1 MKKVK
6 AVFPGTFDPFTV
18 GHFDIVKRGLT
29 FTDEIVIAVGVNEQ
43 KHTLTELEDRLNT
56 IRQLFEGEPRV
67 SVAAY
72 DGLTTDF
79 ARKVGAGFI
88 LRGVRSISD
97 FEYERNMA
105 DINRHLTGIETVLLF
120 SSPELAYVSSSM
132 VRELIHLGKPVDE
145 FLPNS

>member
-1 MKKVK
+1 MK

-18 GHFDIVKRGLT
+18 GHYDIVRRGLT
-29 FTDEIVIAVGVNEQ
+29 FTNEIVIAVGVNEQ
-43 KHTLTELEDRLNT
+43 KHTLTELEERLNT
-56 IRQLFEGEPRV
+56 IRQLFEGESRV

-79 ARKVGAGFI
+79 ARKVGAEFI

>member
-1 MKKVK
+1 VK

-18 GHFDIVKRGLT
+18 GHYDIVRRGLT
-29 FTDEIVIAVGVNEQ
+29 FTNEIVIAVGVNEQ
-43 KHTLTELEDRLNT
+43 KHTLTELEERLNT
-56 IRQLFEGEPRV
+56 IRQLFEGESRV

-79 ARKVGAGFI
+79 ARKVGAEFI

>member
-1 MKKVK
+1 MK

-18 GHFDIVKRGLT
+18 GHYDIVKRGLT

-43 KHTLTELEDRLNT
+43 KHTLTELEARLSA
-56 IRQLFEGEPRV
+56 IRQLFAGEPRV

-79 ARKVGAGFI
+79 ARSVGAGFI

>member
-1 MKKVK
+1 MK

-43 KHTLTELEDRLNT
+43 KHTLTELEERLNT
-56 IRQLFEGEPRV
+56 IRQLFEGEKRV

-79 ARKVGAGFI
+79 ARKVGAEFI

>member
-1 MKKVK
+1 M
-6 AVFPGTFDPFTV
+6 
-18 GHFDIVKRGLT
+18 GHYDIVRRALT
-29 FTDEIVIAVGVNEQ
+29 FTDEIIIAVGVNEL
-43 KHTLTELEDRLNT
+43 KNTLTELDERLAT
-56 IRQLFEGEPRV
+56 IRELYANEPRV

-79 ARKVGAGFI
+79 ARSVGARFI

-145 FLPNS
+145 FLPQ

>member
-1 MKKVK
+1 MK

-18 GHFDIVKRGLT
+18 GHYDIVKRGLT

-43 KHTLTELEDRLNT
+43 KHTLTELEARLSA
-56 IRQLFEGEPRV
+56 IRQLFVGEPRV

-79 ARKVGAGFI
+79 ARNVGAGFI

>member
-1 MKKVK
+1 MK

-18 GHFDIVKRGLT
+18 GHYDIVRRALT
-29 FTDEIVIAVGVNEQ
+29 FTDEIIIAVGVNEL
-43 KHTLTELEDRLNT
+43 KHTLTELNERLAT
-56 IRQLFEGEPRV
+56 IRELYANEPRV
-67 SVAAY
+67 SVTAY

-79 ARKVGAGFI
+79 ARSVGALFI
-88 LRGVRSISD
+88 LRGVRNISD

-120 SSPELAYVSSSM
+120 SSPELAYISSSM

-145 FLPNS
+145 FLPQ

>member
-1 MKKVK
+1 MK

-18 GHFDIVKRGLT
+18 GHYDIVRRALT
-29 FTDEIVIAVGVNEQ
+29 FTDEIIIAVGVNEL
-43 KHTLTELEDRLNT
+43 KNTLTELDERLAT
-56 IRQLFEGEPRV
+56 IRELYANEPRV

-79 ARKVGAGFI
+79 ARSVGARFI

-145 FLPNS
+145 FLPQ

>member
-1 MKKVK
+1 MK

-18 GHFDIVKRGLT
+18 GHYDIVRRALT
-29 FTDEIVIAVGVNEQ
+29 FTDEIVIAVGVNEL
-43 KHTLTELEDRLNT
+43 KHTLTELDERLNA
-56 IRQLFEGEPRV
+56 IRQLFDSEPRV

-79 ARKVGAGFI
+79 ARSIGAKFI
-88 LRGVRSISD
+88 LRGVRNISD

-120 SSPELAYVSSSM
+120 SSPELAYISSSM

-145 FLPNS
+145 FLPNP

>member
-1 MKKVK
+1 M
-6 AVFPGTFDPFTV
+6 
-18 GHFDIVKRGLT
+18 GHYDIVRRALT
-29 FTDEIVIAVGVNEQ
+29 FADEIIIAVGVNEL
-43 KHTLTELEDRLNT
+43 KHTLTELNERLAP
-56 IRQLFEGEPRV
+56 IRELYANEPRV

-79 ARKVGAGFI
+79 TRSIGAKFI
-88 LRGVRSISD
+88 LRGVRNISD

-120 SSPELAYVSSSM
+120 SSPELAYISSSM

-145 FLPNS
+145 FLPQ

>member
-1 MKKVK
+1 VK

-18 GHFDIVKRGLT
+18 GHYDIVRRGLT

-43 KHTLTELEDRLNT
+43 KHTLTELEERLNT
-56 IRQLFEGEPRV
+56 IRQLFEGEKRV

-79 ARKVGAGFI
+79 ARKVGAEFI

>member
-1 MKKVK
+1 VK

-18 GHFDIVKRGLT
+18 GHYDIVKRGLT

-43 KHTLTELEDRLNT
+43 KHTLTELEARLSA
-56 IRQLFEGEPRV
+56 IRQLFVGEPRV

-79 ARKVGAGFI
+79 ARSVGAGFI

>member
-1 MKKVK
+1 MK

-18 GHFDIVKRGLT
+18 GHYDIVKRGLT
-29 FTDEIVIAVGVNEQ
+29 FTDEIVIAVGVNEL
-43 KHTLTELEDRLNT
+43 KHTLTDLDDRLKS
-56 IRQLFEGEPRV
+56 IRELFAKDPRV

-79 ARKVGAGFI
+79 ARKVGAQFI
-88 LRGVRSISD
+88 LRGVRNISD

-105 DINRHLTGIETVLLF
+105 DINRHLSGIETLLLF

-145 FLPNS
+145 FLPQ

>member
-1 MKKVK
+1 MK

-18 GHFDIVKRGLT
+18 GHYDIVRRGLT

-43 KHTLTELEDRLNT
+43 KHTLTELEERLNT

>member
-1 MKKVK
+1 MV
-6 AVFPGTFDPFTV
+6 ALFPGTFDPFTV
-18 GHFDIVKRGLT
+18 GHFDIVQRALT
-29 FTDEIVIAVGVNEQ
+29 FTDEIIIAVGVNEL
-43 KHTLTELEDRLNT
+43 KHTLTELDERLAA
-56 IRQLFEGEPRV
+56 IRELYADEPRV

-79 ARKVGAGFI
+79 ARCVGAQFI
-88 LRGVRSISD
+88 LRGVRNISD

-120 SSPELAYVSSSM
+120 SSPDLAYISSSM

-145 FLPNS
+145 FLPQ

>member
-1 MKKVK
+1 M
-6 AVFPGTFDPFTV
+6 
-18 GHFDIVKRGLT
+18 GHYDIVRRALT
-29 FTDEIVIAVGVNEQ
+29 FTDEIIIAVGVNEL
-43 KHTLTELEDRLNT
+43 KNTLTELDERLAT
-56 IRQLFEGEPRV
+56 IRELYANESRV

-79 ARKVGAGFI
+79 ARSVGARFI

-145 FLPNS
+145 FLPQ

>member
-1 MKKVK
+1 VK

-18 GHFDIVKRGLT
+18 GHYDIVRRALT
-29 FTDEIVIAVGVNEQ
+29 FTDEIIIAVGVNEL
-43 KHTLTELEDRLNT
+43 KHTLTELNERLAT
-56 IRQLFEGEPRV
+56 IRELYANEPRV
-67 SVAAY
+67 SVTAY

-79 ARKVGAGFI
+79 ARSVGALFI
-88 LRGVRSISD
+88 LRGVRNISD

-120 SSPELAYVSSSM
+120 SSPELAYISSSM

-145 FLPNS
+145 FLPQ

>member
-1 MKKVK
+1 VK

-18 GHFDIVKRGLT
+18 GHYDIVSRGLT
-29 FTDEIVIAVGVNEQ
+29 FADEIVIAVGVNEL
-43 KHTLTELEDRLNT
+43 KHTLTDLDERLEAISELFVN
-56 IRQLFEGEPRV
+56 EPRV

-79 ARKVGAGFI
+79 AASIGAKFI
-88 LRGVRSISD
+88 LRGVRNISD

-105 DINRHLTGIETVLLF
+105 DINRHLSGIETVLLF
-120 SSPELAYVSSSM
+120 SSPELAYISSSM

-145 FLPNS
+145 FLPR

>member
-1 MKKVK
+1 MK

-18 GHFDIVKRGLT
+18 GHYDIVKRGLT
-29 FTDEIVIAVGVNEQ
+29 FADEIIIAVGVNEQ
-43 KHTLTELEDRLNT
+43 KHTLTELDDRLET
-56 IRQLFEGEPRV
+56 IRRLFTDEPRV

-79 ARKVGAGFI
+79 ARSIGAQLI

-105 DINRHLTGIETVLLF
+105 DINRHLSGIETVLLF
-120 SSPELAYVSSSM
+120 SSPELAYISSSM

>member
-1 MKKVK
+1 M
-6 AVFPGTFDPFTV
+6 
-18 GHFDIVKRGLT
+18 GHYDIVKRGLT

-43 KHTLTELEDRLNT
+43 KHTLTELEARLSA
-56 IRQLFEGEPRV
+56 IRQLFVGEPRV

-79 ARKVGAGFI
+79 ARNVGAGFI

>member
-1 MKKVK
+1 MK

-18 GHFDIVKRGLT
+18 GHYDIVKRGLT
-29 FTDEIVIAVGVNEQ
+29 FTDEIVIAVGVNEL
-43 KHTLTELEDRLNT
+43 KHTLTDLDDRLKS
-56 IRQLFEGEPRV
+56 IRELFAEDPRV

-79 ARKVGAGFI
+79 ARKVGAQFI
-88 LRGVRSISD
+88 LRGVRNISD

-105 DINRHLTGIETVLLF
+105 DINRHLSGIETLLLF

-145 FLPNS
+145 FLPQ

>member
-1 MKKVK
+1 MK

-18 GHFDIVKRGLT
+18 GHYDIVRRALT
-29 FTDEIVIAVGVNEQ
+29 FTDEIIIAVGVNEL
-43 KHTLTELEDRLNT
+43 KNTLTELDERLVT
-56 IRQLFEGEPRV
+56 IRELYANEPRV

-79 ARKVGAGFI
+79 ARSVGARFI

-145 FLPNS
+145 FLPNP

>member
-1 MKKVK
+1 MK
-6 AVFPGTFDPFTV
+6 
-18 GHFDIVKRGLT
+18 
-29 FTDEIVIAVGVNEQ
+29 N
-43 KHTLTELEDRLNT
+43 TLTELDERLAT
-56 IRQLFEGEPRV
+56 IRELYANEPRV

-79 ARKVGAGFI
+79 ARSVGARFI

-145 FLPNS
+145 FLPQ

>member
-1 MKKVK
+1 MK

-18 GHFDIVKRGLT
+18 GHYDIVKRGLT

-43 KHTLTELEDRLNT
+43 KHTLTELEARLSA
-56 IRQLFEGEPRV
+56 IRQLFVGEPRV

-79 ARKVGAGFI
+79 ARSVGAGFI

-145 FLPNS
+145 FLPKS